1 MKLDCYRLIAA
12 LLLSCLVTEAPAA
25 SDRPA
30 AHYIVPSEADPA
42 VKQFDD
48 PSIGIASAG
57 LPMDAPLAVFLPG
70 TGGKPA
76 DALSLLRTIARQG
89 YRVLGLEYDDVPA
102 VAQEC
107 PRDPDP
113 DCSAAFRDMRVN
125 GRGSSRAV
133 VLNTVAEAII
143 PRLVAALRLLDKA
156 APDEGWGRYLAGD
169 QPRWER
175 IVVSGLSQGAGMAAY
190 MAKQHEVRRVVLFS
204 SPWDFTGRERR
215 PAPWLSRPSATPQG
229 RWYAEY
235 HRREDTAPLIAAAYA
250 ALAIPAGN
258 IRIFDRD
265 LPHDPRTR
273 GRNPYH
279 GSTIQDPGY
288 APQWRAMFGRGVP

>member
-1 MKLDCYRLIAA
+1 MTTARSVIGM
-12 LLLSCLVTEAPAA
+12 LLSCLVVQALAA
-25 SDRPA
+25 SDRLV
-30 AHYIVPSEADPA
+30 AHYVVPSKADPA

-70 TGGKPA
+70 TGGRPA
-76 DALSLLRTIARQG
+76 DALTLLRTIARQG

-102 VAQEC
+102 VVQEC
-107 PRDPDP
+107 PKSPDP
-113 DCSAAFRDMRVN
+113 DCSADFREMRVS

-133 VLNTVAEAII
+133 INTVAEAII

-156 APDEGWGRYLAGD
+156 APDEGWGRYLDGD
-169 QPRWER
+169 QPRWGR
-175 IVVSGLSQGAGMAAY
+175 IVISGLSQGAGMAAY

-215 PAPWLSRPSATPQG
+215 PAPWLSWPSATPQD
-229 RWYAEY
+229 RWQAEY

-265 LPHDPRTR
+265 LPQDSSAR

-279 GSTIQDPGY
+279 GRTIQDPGY

>member
-1 MKLDCYRLIAA
+1 MTTARSVIAI
-12 LLLSCLVTEAPAA
+12 LLSCFVVQALAA
-25 SDRPA
+25 SDRLV
-30 AHYIVPSEADPA
+30 AHYVVPSKADPA

-70 TGGKPA
+70 TGGKSA
-76 DALSLLRTIARQG
+76 DALTLLRTIAGQG

-102 VAQEC
+102 VVQEC
-107 PRDPDP
+107 PKNPDP
-113 DCSAAFRDMRVN
+113 HCSAAFREMRVS

-133 VLNTVAEAII
+133 INTVAEAII
-143 PRLVAALRLLDKA
+143 PRLVAALRLLDEA
-156 APDEGWGRYLAGD
+156 APDEGWGRYLDGD
-169 QPRWER
+169 QPRWGR
-175 IVVSGLSQGAGMAAY
+175 IVISGLSQGAGMAAY
-190 MAKQHEVRRVVLFS
+190 MAKQHEVGRVVLFS
-204 SPWDFTGRERR
+204 SPWDFTGPERR
-215 PAPWLSRPSATPQG
+215 PAPWLSWPSATPQD
-229 RWYAEY
+229 RWQAEY

-258 IRIFDRD
+258 IWIFDRD
-265 LPHDPRTR
+265 LPHDPSARV
-273 GRNPYH
+273 RNPYH

>member
-1 MKLDCYRLIAA
+1 MTTARSVIAM
-12 LLLSCLVTEAPAA
+12 LLSCFVVQALAA
-25 SDRPA
+25 SDRLV
-30 AHYIVPSEADPA
+30 AHYVLPSKADPA
-42 VKQFDD
+42 VQQFDD

-76 DALSLLRTIARQG
+76 DALSLLRTIAGQG

-107 PRDPDP
+107 PTDPDP

-125 GRGSSRAV
+125 GRGSSHPV
-133 VLNTVAEAII
+133 VLNPVAEAII
-143 PRLVAALRLLDKA
+143 PRLVAALRLLAKA
-156 APDEGWGRYLAGD
+156 APDEGWGRYLDGD
-169 QPRWER
+169 QPRWDR
-175 IVVSGLSQGAGMAAY
+175 IVISGLSQGAGMAAY

-204 SPWDFTGRERR
+204 SPWDFTGRERQ
-215 PAPWLSRPSATPQG
+215 PAPWLSWPSATPQD
-229 RWYAEY
+229 RWQAEY

-265 LPHDPRTR
+265 LPHDPSTR

-279 GSTIQDPGY
+279 GSTIQDRGY
-288 APQWRAMFGRGVP
+288 APQWRAMLGRGVP